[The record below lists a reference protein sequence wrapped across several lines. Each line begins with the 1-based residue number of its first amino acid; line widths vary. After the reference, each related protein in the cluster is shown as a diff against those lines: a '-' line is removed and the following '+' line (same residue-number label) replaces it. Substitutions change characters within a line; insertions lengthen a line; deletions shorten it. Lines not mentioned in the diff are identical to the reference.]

1 MLIFGVYHFTD
12 KAGSRNILQK
22 QAVSGFLEWT
32 YGVYWTYFCTHQWR
46 QVASL
51 HSMPLSWAADVAH
64 FAQDHS
70 CHNSPPMWPSMNCW
84 RSDRTLGVWCQESR
98 NMRIFV
104 QIPDLKN
111 FEELF
116 GLHWTTM
123 TPEDQHTESAGAILP
138 VSVLRV
144 PTQFHSAPS
153 RSISTCLW
161 SCDRTTTMSLC
172 PNPVC

>member
-1 MLIFGVYHFTD
+1 MDIWDILDIFLHTPMAPSGIIAFNAAVLGGGCRPFCS
-12 KAGSRNILQK
+12 GSQLPQ
-22 QAVSGFLEWT
+22 FPT
-32 YGVYWTYFCTHQWR
+32 Y
-46 QVASL
+46 VA
-51 HSMPLSWAADVAH
+51 
-64 FAQDHS
+64 
-70 CHNSPPMWPSMNCW
+70 CW

-116 GLHWTTM
+116 GLRWTTM

-161 SCDRTTTMSLC
+161 SCDRTTTTSLC